1 MLVEETYRENADNT
15 NECQLVLL
23 DAKSAFD
30 VVIHS
35 HLIRRVYHAGIQD
48 KHWSLINSM
57 HQKASSSVKL
67 ADNMTVNV
75 EENIKKSRR
84 SAYGLFGGGFHGNN
98 GLDPETTR

>member
-1 MLVEETYRENADNT
+1 MS
-15 NECQLVLL
+15 LVLL

-84 SAYGLFGGGFHGNN
+84 SAYGLFGGGFHGNY

>member
-1 MLVEETYRENADNT
+1 
-15 NECQLVLL
+15 
-23 DAKSAFD
+23 
-30 VVIHS
+30 
-35 HLIRRVYHAGIQD
+35 
-48 KHWSLINSM
+48 M